1 MGAVATLRYLLLNNT
16 QKSVLA
22 AVFDSPFQSLK

>member
-1 MGAVATLRYLLLNNT
+1 MGAVAALKYL
-16 QKSVLA
+16 SSSEEGILA